1 MAKACS
7 HLSAVV
13 GCTQLNVCENKYF
26 RRLNFSKHT
35 FDSIPISVATYLKPE
50 PEPRQHSFGMVG
62 IIDQN
67 RCLGDRH
74 VLLQFME
81 EQHSDQYQTDSTGTP
96 RVEIR

>member
-1 MAKACS
+1 
-7 HLSAVV
+7 
-13 GCTQLNVCENKYF
+13 
-26 RRLNFSKHT
+26 
-35 FDSIPISVATYLKPE
+35 
-50 PEPRQHSFGMVG
+50 MVG